1 MKKKYIVG
9 LVEIRANP
17 PVGGV
22 AAWKDELMR
31 YTVECFCLS
40 VRNYTTTNV
49 MYVIIHL
56 LIQCCKHELHYYEL
70 G

>member
-22 AAWKDELMR
+22 AACKDELMR

-49 MYVIIHL
+49 MYVS
-56 LIQCCKHELHYYEL
+56 
-70 G
+70 